1 MSGMG
6 PGEDRDTIEEIE
18 EDIPLAEH
26 GVTVESATVGGHIV
40 DGIRVGGVRVVR
52 KLPRDF
58 FRRKLVEHHDILWQ
72 ANKLKWPRSVP
83 K

>member
-6 PGEDRDTIEEIE
+6 PGEDRDTIEENE
-18 EDIPLAEH
+18 HDENEAEQ
-26 GVTVESATVGGHIV
+26 GFYVENAT
-40 DGIRVGGVRVVR
+40 VGGVRVVR

-58 FRRKLVEHHDILWQ
+58 FCRKLVEHHDILWRQ
-72 ANKLKWPRSVP
+72 NKLKWPRSVP